1 MSSIKKT
8 TVNVLTGFLGV
19 GKTTALR
26 HMIAHRPAHEK
37 WAIVVNEFG
46 EIGIDGAVL
55 DDGDLPVAEITG
67 GCLCCVAGPQMT
79 VTVATL
85 LRRERPDRLI
95 IEASGLAHAAGLI
108 DELRAEPLGNA
119 LEVGAVMTLVDP
131 RQFTNNDYFRQ
142 PLYRDQV
149 MIADVLLATK
159 CDLADAETL
168 AAYREKAEALFP
180 AKSVI
185 AEISEG
191 AADPAWLDAAVQPK
205 SRYRP
210 AVRPG
215 DASGWQSQG
224 WTFDAN
230 AEFSGEALTEFFDQ
244 LPQMASGLVR
254 AKGVFRVLDTWLWL
268 NWTEGRW
275 AANQIAWRRDSRFE
289 LIASEI
295 DAGAIEAAVRA
306 CILPDEPLT
315 KTE

>member
-1 MSSIKKT
+1 MSSMKKT

-26 HMIAHRPAHEK
+26 HLIAQRPQHEK
-37 WAIVVNEFG
+37 WAIIVNEFG

-55 DDGDLPVAEITG
+55 DNGELPIAEIAG

-79 VTVATL
+79 VTVANL

-131 RQFTNNDYFRQ
+131 RQFANNDYFRQ

-159 CDLADAETL
+159 CDLADAPTL
-168 AAYREKAEALFP
+168 AAYRDKAAALFP
-180 AKSVI
+180 PKSLI
-185 AEISEG
+185 AEISDG
-191 AADPAWLDAAVQPK
+191 AADPAWLDAAVQNK

-224 WTFDAN
+224 WTFAPD
-230 AEFSGEALTEFFDQ
+230 AEFSGEALTDLFDN
-244 LPQMASGLVR
+244 LPQLVDGLVR

-268 NWTEGRW
+268 NWTEGQW
-275 AANQIAWRRDSRFE
+275 AANQVAWRRDSRFE
-289 LIASEI
+289 VIGSRI
-295 DAGAIEAAVRA
+295 DADALEAAIQA
-306 CILPDEPLT
+306 CVLPAGSGNGA
-315 KTE
+315 